1 MASFNKVQ
9 LLGRVG
15 RDPETRYT
23 QSGDPISNFS
33 LATSQK
39 VKGEERTEWHQV
51 SVFGKTAEIV
61 EKYVRKGALIMVEG
75 RLQSREYTDK
85 TGQSKKV
92 WEIVGSEVVLVDTKK
107 SDERVSET
115 AAAVWKGG
123 QPADRVVSNPPFSK
137 PSTPDDS
144 DPIPF

>member
-61 EKYVRKGALIMVEG
+61 EKYMDTAGTAIDKARAE
-75 RLQSREYTDK
+75 RLRDAVLGIEEVPLDYLWRLLT
-85 TGQSKKV
+85 TG
-92 WEIVGSEVVLVDTKK
+92 
-107 SDERVSET
+107 
-115 AAAVWKGG
+115 
-123 QPADRVVSNPPFSK
+123 
-137 PSTPDDS
+137 
-144 DPIPF
+144 

>member
-33 LATSQK
+33 LATSEK

-61 EKYVRKGALIMVEG
+61 EKYVRKGALILVEG

-85 TGQSKKV
+85 TGQVKKV
-92 WEIVGSEVVLVDTKK
+92 WEIVGSNVVLVDTKK

-115 AAAVWKGG
+115 SAAVWKGG
-123 QPADRVVSNPPFSK
+123 APVERVASNPPFSSGGI
-137 PSTPDDS
+137 PAES

>member
-33 LATSQK
+33 LATSEK

-61 EKYVRKGALIMVEG
+61 EKYVRKGALILVEG

-85 TGQSKKV
+85 TGQVKKV
-92 WEIVGSEVVLVDTKK
+92 WEIVGSNVVLVDTKK

-115 AAAVWKGG
+115 SAAVWKGG
-123 QPADRVVSNPPFSK
+123 PPADRIVSNPPFSK
-137 PSTPDDS
+137 PSSPDGS

>member
-85 TGQSKKV
+85 TGQVKKV

-107 SDERVSET
+107 SDERVSDT

-123 QPADRVVSNPPFSK
+123 PPADRIVANPPFSK
-137 PSTPDDS
+137 PSIPDGS

>member
-85 TGQSKKV
+85 TGQVKKV

-107 SDERVSET
+107 SDERVSDT
-115 AAAVWKGG
+115 AAADGKGG
-123 QPADRVVSNPPFSK
+123 PPADRIVSNPPFSK
-137 PSTPDDS
+137 SSIPDGS

>member
-61 EKYVRKGALIMVEG
+61 EKYVRKGALILVEG

-85 TGQSKKV
+85 TGQVKKV
-92 WEIVGSEVVLVDTKK
+92 WEIVGSNVVLVDTKK

-115 AAAVWKGG
+115 SAAVWKGG
-123 QPADRVVSNPPFSK
+123 SPADRIVGNPPFSK
-137 PSTPDDS
+137 PSTPDGS

>member
-123 QPADRVVSNPPFSK
+123 APADRVVSNPPFSK

>member
-33 LATSQK
+33 LATSEK

-61 EKYVRKGALIMVEG
+61 EKYVRKGALILVEG

-85 TGQSKKV
+85 TGQVKKV
-92 WEIVGSEVVLVDTKK
+92 WEIVGSNVVLVDTKK

-115 AAAVWKGG
+115 SAVVWKGG
-123 QPADRVVSNPPFSK
+123 STVERVASNPPFSSGGI
-137 PSTPDDS
+137 PAES